1 MVKAAKRPLSVVN
14 LKSDFEINIT
24 NGPRNAVSMLIMPND
39 KQLTN

>member
-14 LKSDFEINIT
+14 LKSDSKINIT
-24 NGPRNAVSMLIMPND
+24 DEPETVVSMLIMHSD